1 MVLLTHGYFIQDD
14 PKEQL
19 IMKPYPPLGILYL
32 AAWMDKYG
40 VENEVFDTT
49 FSTKRELF
57 EDILLKKPR
66 VVALYTNLMTKLN
79 VIDIVRFIKNNDE
92 LKHICVVLGGPDV
105 THNLEGYLSI
115 GTDLIVIGEGEQ
127 TMLEIAMTTASNDE
141 LQIANYEITQSPSQP
156 ITQLTNHPVNQ
167 SRNQQFSHINGLA
180 YLLEDGSIHKTTPRT
195 KLRELSELP
204 EPARHKINL
213 QKYLDAWKQRH
224 GQSAISLST
233 QRGCP
238 YTCKWCST
246 AVYGQSYRRR
256 SPDEVVTEIQELQKN
271 YNFDLIWFVDDVFT
285 VSHKW
290 LEEFKIA
297 LQTKAVKVQF
307 ECITRADRMNEGVIK
322 TLKECGCFRVWIGA
336 ESGSQKVID
345 AMDRRVDV
353 EQVRRMIKYTR
364 KIGIET
370 GTFIMLG
377 YPGETEADIK
387 ETVEHLK
394 DSNPDLF
401 TITVAYPIKGTGM
414 YEEVE
419 STSFSALDWA
429 ERTDRDIEFK
439 RTYPRRYYDFAVRWT
454 VNSVNFHKKRL
465 AGKLFSI
472 SAGKLFLKM
481 SFAKMGMI
489 YYRVS

>member
-1 MVLLTHGYFIQDD
+1 MSTLLTHGYFIQDD

-19 IMKPYPPLGILYL
+19 IMRPYPPLGILYL
-32 AAWMDKYG
+32 AAWLDKYG
-40 VENEVFDTT
+40 MENDVFDTT
-49 FSTKRELF
+49 FSTKEALF
-57 EDILLKKPR
+57 GHILTKKPR
-66 VVALYTNLMTKLN
+66 IVALYTNLMTKLN
-79 VIDIVRFIKNNDE
+79 VIDIIRFVRNNEE
-92 LKHICVVLGGPDV
+92 LKNTCIVLGGPDV
-105 THNLEGYLSI
+105 THNLEGYLSV

-127 TMLEIAMTTASNDE
+127 TMLEIALTLAAS
-141 LQIANYEITQSPSQP
+141 P
-156 ITQLTNHPVNQ
+156 NHPN
-167 SRNQQFSHINGLA
+167 FSHINGLA
-180 YLLEDGSIHKTTPRT
+180 YLLEDGSIHKTAPRT
-195 KLRELSELP
+195 KLRELTELP
-204 EPARHKINL
+204 IPARHKIDL

-256 SPDEVVTEIQELQKN
+256 SPEEVVEEIVELQKN
-271 YNFDLIWFVDDVFT
+271 YQFDLIWFVDDVFT

-297 LQTKAVKVQF
+297 LQSKSVKVQF

-322 TLKECGCFRVWIGA
+322 TLKDCGCFRVWIGA

-353 EQVRRMIKYTR
+353 QQVRRMIKYTR
-364 KIGIET
+364 KTGIET

-387 ETVEHLK
+387 ETLEHLK

-401 TITVAYPIKGTGM
+401 TITVAYPIKGTGL

-419 STSFSALDWA
+419 STSFSNLEWA

-439 RTYPRRYYDFAVRWT
+439 RTYPRKYYDYAVRWT
-454 VNSVNFHKKRL
+454 VNSVHFHKKCL
-465 AGKLFSI
+465 ENKILSLSALKLWT
-472 SAGKLFLKM
+472 KM
-481 SFAKMGMI
+481 TVAKMGMF
-489 YYRVS
+489 YWRVIAN

>member
-49 FSTKRELF
+49 FSTKSALF
-57 EDILLKKPR
+57 ETILIKKPT

-79 VIDIVRFIKNNDE
+79 VIDIVRFIKSNDE

-127 TMLEIAMTTASNDE
+127 TMLEIAMSTAANDD
-141 LQIANYEITQSPSQP
+141 LQSANYANNQST
-156 ITQLTNHPVNQ
+156 IHPVNQ
-167 SRNQQFSHINGLA
+167 SPNQQFSHINGLA
-180 YLLEDGSIHKTTPRT
+180 YLLDDGSIHKTAPRT

-204 EPARHKINL
+204 EPARHKIDL

-256 SPDEVVTEIQELQKN
+256 SPEEVVAEIQELQKN
-271 YNFDLIWFVDDVFT
+271 YDFDLIWFVDDVFT

-290 LEEFKIA
+290 LEEFKLA
-297 LQTKAVKVQF
+297 LQSHNVKVQF

-322 TLKECGCFRVWIGA
+322 TLKDCGCFRVWIGA

-401 TITVAYPIKGTGM
+401 TITVAYPIKGTGL

-439 RTYPRRYYDFAVRWT
+439 RTYPRPYYDFAVRWT

-465 AGKLFSI
+465 AGKIFSI

-489 YYRVS
+489 YYRVF